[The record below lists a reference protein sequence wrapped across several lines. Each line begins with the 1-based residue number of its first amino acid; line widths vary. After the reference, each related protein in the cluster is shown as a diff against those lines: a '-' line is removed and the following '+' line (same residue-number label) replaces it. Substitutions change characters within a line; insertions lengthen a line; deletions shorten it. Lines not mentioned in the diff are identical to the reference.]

1 MKEREIPQQGL
12 AFGDYRDCSELQ
24 AVAQQVSMGQGH
36 PLRHPRATTGKEQTR
51 LGIAPITRNIE
62 QGTRQPARQGKNQGS
77 THKTKLGTANLL
89 QDSSHVQIAGNPWEI
104 LQLRS
109 HLLGAQQQID
119 ARPFD
124 GTLHRRPA
132 QGKIQVHGHLV
143 REDHG

>member
-1 MKEREIPQQGL
+1 MKEREVPQQGL
-12 AFGDYRDCSELQ
+12 AFRDYRYGPNLQ
-24 AVAQQVSMGQGH
+24 AVAQQVSVGQRH
-36 PLRHPRATTGKEQTR
+36 TFRHPRASTGKEQTR
-51 LGIAPITRNIE
+51 LGITPITRNIE

-89 QDSSHVQIAGNPWEI
+89 QGGSYVQIAGNPWEI